1 MTVINAIKFDKNT
14 GAMCCDEQTTIGDVR
29 RMMSSDKIQQI
40 VPTSI
45 RKALKLEVL
54 YGGTGTTAIGDE
66 VRKGMKLRITRE
78 YEELKNKT
86 RERIEHLKTIDEI
99 AQIGFE
105 EMMKVKHRHV
115 NDIIKGY
122 FSFESKD
129 FNQGF
134 YNDRE
139 NKKIEISQKDVKDK
153 VFGLINWKDAEEADG
168 VFLNAAIVCGF
179 DETGEFKIFK
189 LNMKTD
195 MTIDLVPSIFETVG
209 SGSDAS
215 QIIFAAY
222 SGVKTVSERR
232 NKIDRVEGIIQLIR
246 ATNAAARF
254 NMGVGGYFN
263 IIYLDGTKDSP
274 DERLIEVMDSKAK
287 LASELV
293 QAYYGNYISDNN
305 AFEIIDEL
313 IYKRKK
319 SFKEMNAAF
328 LKASKNKNKME
339 RFLRGYKVG

>member
-1 MTVINAIKFDKNT
+1 MTVINAIKFDKYT

-29 RMMSSDKIQQI
+29 RMMSSDKIQKI
-40 VPTSI
+40 VPSSV
-45 RKALKLEVL
+45 RKILKLEAC

-66 VRKGMKLRITRE
+66 IRKGIKSRLMEE
-78 YEELKNKT
+78 YELLKNKT
-86 RERIEHLKTIDEI
+86 KDRIDHIKTIDEI

-105 EMMKVKHRHV
+105 EMMKVKHGHV
-115 NDIIKGY
+115 NNIIKGY
-122 FSFESKD
+122 FNFESKD

-134 YNDRE
+134 FN
-139 NKKIEISQKDVKDK
+139 NHHSKKIEIVQKDVKEK
-153 VFGLINWKDAEEADG
+153 VFNLINWKDSEEADG
-168 VFLNAAIVCGF
+168 VFLNAAIICGF
-179 DETGEFKIFK
+179 DESGQFKIFK
-189 LNMKTD
+189 LNLKSD
-195 MTIDLVPSIFETVG
+195 MTCDLVPSIFETVG

-222 SGVKTVSERR
+222 SGVKTLDERR

-263 IIYLDGTKDSP
+263 IIYFDGTKDSP
-274 DERLIEVMDSKAK
+274 DERLVEVMDSRAK

-293 QAYYGNYISDNN
+293 QAYYSNFISDNN
-305 AFEIIDEL
+305 AYEIIDEL

-319 SFKEMNAAF
+319 SFKEMNAIF

-339 RFLRGYKVG
+339 RFLRGYKIA

>member
-1 MTVINAIKFDKNT
+1 MTVINAIKFDKHT

-29 RMMSSDKIQQI
+29 RMMSSDKIQKI
-40 VPTSI
+40 VPSNI
-45 RKALKLEVL
+45 RKSVKLEVL

-66 VRKGMKLRITRE
+66 IRKGMKSRIIKE
-78 YEELKNKT
+78 YEMLKNKT
-86 RERIEHLKTIDEI
+86 RERIDHVKTIDEI

-134 YNDRE
+134 YNNSED
-139 NKKIEISQKDVKDK
+139 KKIEIVQKDVKEK

-168 VFLNAAIVCGF
+168 IFLNAAIVCGF
-179 DETGEFKIFK
+179 DESGEVKIFK

-222 SGVKTVSERR
+222 SGVKTLDERR

-263 IIYLDGTKDSP
+263 IIYLDGTKDAP
-274 DERLIEVMDSKAK
+274 AERLVEIMDSRAK

-293 QAYYGNYISDNN
+293 QAYYSNFISDSN
-305 AFEIIDEL
+305 AYQIIDEL
-313 IYKRKK
+313 IYVRKK
-319 SFKEMNAAF
+319 PFKDMNTAF
-328 LKASKNKNKME
+328 LKASKNKAKME
-339 RFLRGYKVG
+339 RFLRGYKVT